1 MGHLI
6 LSAVAR
12 CAGAREKIE
21 KAKAK
26 MAGDSSKS
34 RAGCVLMNDGCCLAC
49 RVTADEEKKE
59 ERAAVVSGP
68 AKFFGATLSQA
79 VNM

>member
-1 MGHLI
+1 MTVLLGVL
-6 LSAVAR
+6 
-12 CAGAREKIE
+12 
-21 KAKAK
+21 
-26 MAGDSSKS
+26 
-34 RAGCVLMNDGCCLAC
+34 CVP
-49 RVTADEEKKE
+49 ADEEKKE